1 MGGNV
6 GKWGVGEWHVGA
18 LGVRVGCVGGCGWVV
33 CGWWVSV
40 LVWVLVGVSGC
51 KCEWVECGWR

>member
-33 CGWWVSV
+33 CGWWV
-40 LVWVLVGVSGC
+40 WVVGVGFGVGASWC
-51 KCEWVECGWR
+51 KWVQV